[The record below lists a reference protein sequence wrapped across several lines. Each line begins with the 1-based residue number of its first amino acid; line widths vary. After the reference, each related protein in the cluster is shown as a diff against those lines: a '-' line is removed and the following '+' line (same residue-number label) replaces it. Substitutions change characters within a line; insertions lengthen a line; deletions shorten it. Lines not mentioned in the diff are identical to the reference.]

1 MSLILVQLFV
11 LVRRLVHYILYISRV
26 ITIFMANIWTMNP
39 RQEILQVLFES
50 CVFDGNLS
58 RLARTL
64 GYESDSRS
72 TIGRVKSGERELTDR
87 TLDTLYSKI
96 KDEYMIGD
104 ADIETIAR
112 SVAYGKSLYAGMRDV
127 YGTGDE
133 WHNLLFGIF
142 VTESYSVRPEIGEE
156 LVNELK
162 EMKLQETEVYYG
174 MLAYFFILCKGISPY
189 TKKGQKALPAQLN
202 ELNDFLY
209 ELYPSNNRSYEA
221 GKESINILLA
231 AEGLSILKLI
241 YTFGH
246 IIRGYVDKDYFEIFL
261 REKGHLL
268 NVGEESFWT
277 VPGETFHEGSELW
290 YFVVIPTKSAHRGVY
305 MVMRLRAKSPAT
317 DSFELV
323 GAYDVMFI
331 IDENCDD
338 IHVFRANETSTGKVE
353 YALFSYDEEKR
364 LLELDF
370 DEMPERTLNLPS
382 VLKCLNHTSPKGKN
396 ETVWSRI
403 IERLLGEKCFK
414 FILAAANSS
423 MNSNI
428 EYLAEYDVT
437 NVCIDRKN
445 VIVTFEK
452 EIGCEYDEEDRREN
466 AVVEQKSYTIPVDS
480 YSFLEELTP
489 SEFASVVRYK
499 DSGELAIA
507 WNNLGQNIPLREF
520 KEL

>member
-189 TKKGQKALPAQLN
+189 TKK
-202 ELNDFLY
+202 
-209 ELYPSNNRSYEA
+209 
-221 GKESINILLA
+221 
-231 AEGLSILKLI
+231 
-241 YTFGH
+241 
-246 IIRGYVDKDYFEIFL
+246 
-261 REKGHLL
+261 
-268 NVGEESFWT
+268 
-277 VPGETFHEGSELW
+277 
-290 YFVVIPTKSAHRGVY
+290 
-305 MVMRLRAKSPAT
+305 
-317 DSFELV
+317 
-323 GAYDVMFI
+323 
-331 IDENCDD
+331 
-338 IHVFRANETSTGKVE
+338 
-353 YALFSYDEEKR
+353 
-364 LLELDF
+364 
-370 DEMPERTLNLPS
+370 
-382 VLKCLNHTSPKGKN
+382 
-396 ETVWSRI
+396 
-403 IERLLGEKCFK
+403 
-414 FILAAANSS
+414 
-423 MNSNI
+423 
-428 EYLAEYDVT
+428 
-437 NVCIDRKN
+437 
-445 VIVTFEK
+445 
-452 EIGCEYDEEDRREN
+452 DRRR
-466 AVVEQKSYTIPVDS
+466 S
-480 YSFLEELTP
+480 
-489 SEFASVVRYK
+489 
-499 DSGELAIA
+499 
-507 WNNLGQNIPLREF
+507 LRS
-520 KEL
+520 